1 MGLSVLAA
9 FTTVLGTAQ
18 SVEHART
25 AAFVTLVFTQLVHV
39 FECKSEV
46 RSLFTINIFNNIKL
60 VFAVLS
66 SAAIVLSTVY
76 IPALQPVFKTVALGG
91 GEMLAVLCAT
101 LAVPL
106 ISALIMLFRR
116 GK

>member
-1 MGLSVLAA
+1 M
-9 FTTVLGTAQ
+9 
-18 SVEHART
+18 
-25 AAFVTLVFTQLVHV
+25 
-39 FECKSEV
+39 
-46 RSLFTINIFNNIKL
+46 RSLFTINILNNVKL
-60 VFAVLS
+60 ILAALS

-91 GEMLAVLCAT
+91 GELLVVLTAT

-106 ISALIMLFRR
+106 VSAIIMLVRH

>member
-1 MGLSVLAA
+1 M
-9 FTTVLGTAQ
+9 
-18 SVEHART
+18 
-25 AAFVTLVFTQLVHV
+25 HV

-46 RSLFTINIFNNIKL
+46 RSLFTINILNNVKL
-60 VFAVLS
+60 ILAALS

-76 IPALQPVFKTVALGG
+76 IPALQPVFKTVTLGG
-91 GEMLAVLCAT
+91 GELLVVLTAT

-106 ISALIMLFRR
+106 VSAVIMLVRH